1 MARESDEAA
10 ARRCAERAR
19 WPIVCYRL
27 GEEPSDDLS
36 AVTTPVERIA
46 MMWTL
51 AQTAWKVAGLPLP
64 TYDRRNLP
72 GRLFRAGTP
81 RPHDDDA

>member
-1 MARESDEAA
+1 MALDSDEAA
-10 ARRCAERAR
+10 ARRRTERAR
-19 WPIVCYRL
+19 WPIARHRL
-27 GEEPSDDLS
+27 SEEPSDDLS
-36 AVTTPVERIA
+36 AITTPAERVA

>member
-1 MARESDEAA
+1 VAQDADGARE
-10 ARRCAERAR
+10 RRRSERAR
-19 WPIVCYRL
+19 WPVERYRL

-36 AVTTPVERIA
+36 AVTTAVERIA

-51 AQTAWKVAGLPLP
+51 AQTAWRVAGLPLP
-64 TYDRRNLP
+64 TYDRRSLP
-72 GRLFRAGTP
+72 GWFFRAGT

>member
-1 MARESDEAA
+1 MALDSDGASE
-10 ARRCAERAR
+10 RRRAQRAR
-19 WPIVCYRL
+19 WPIARHRL

-72 GRLFRAGTP
+72 GRLFRAGAP

>member
-1 MARESDEAA
+1 MASDPDEAA
-10 ARRCAERAR
+10 ARRRAERAH
-19 WPIVCYRL
+19 WPIAHHRL

-36 AVTTPVERIA
+36 AVTTPVERVA
-46 MMWTL
+46 MMWIL
-51 AQTAWKVAGLPLP
+51 ALTAWQVAGRPLP

-72 GRLFRAGTP
+72 GRLYRAGAP